1 MGFQDLSEF
10 FKPGLQLP
18 IRGKTYTIPAVNAA
32 DGLRLRLLFSDPTV
46 SLTDEGELKEIMTLL
61 GAEWVSKVET
71 VNLTD
76 PNTGVLMIDDE
87 TGKVMTAEVD
97 RGSYQGGVYQ
107 EMADDG
113 LSWDE
118 IMHAGRTAMLNAG
131 MGRTVAEVHWETG
144 LADAASGNPLP
155 PKPGASEQ
163 PVEFPN
169 RATKRAAK
177 KTAPKKAAAKKATSS
192 KAATGSS
199 TRARKRTAKTTRAA
213 GDYDPVTGMR
223 DWYAQSA
230 TTTAAPAEAR
240 VTWPEILEQWVS
252 VTHDLHE
259 VYGIDVESGILRE
272 RTWKWFEDKITDLL
286 LRGPRLSVWMNVKTR
301 IVQEP
306 RS

>member
-10 FKPGLQLP
+10 FTPGLQLP

-144 LADAASGNPLP
+144 LADDASGNPLP
-155 PKPGASEQ
+155 PDPGAAEQ

-169 RATKRAAK
+169 RAAK

-213 GDYDPVTGMR
+213 G
-223 DWYAQSA
+223 
-230 TTTAAPAEAR
+230 TTT
-240 VTWPEILEQWVS
+240 Q
-252 VTHDLHE
+252 
-259 VYGIDVESGILRE
+259 
-272 RTWKWFEDKITDLL
+272 
-286 LRGPRLSVWMNVKTR
+286 
-301 IVQEP
+301 
-306 RS
+306 